1 MATHKPISAT
11 KEKLTALADER
22 AKRRIRYN
30 KKAEERRVQEDA
42 IIREAFLRDYPNWEE
57 KKNGFSSKERLIIE
71 LFYGL
76 DGNKVLSLAKIGVIL
91 GKEKGSL
98 PITRQRVQQIRD
110 RVIRKLIRDLEG
122 RQLS

>member
-1 MATHKPISAT
+1 MTPPRVISAS
-11 KEKLTALADER
+11 KEKLAALADER
-22 AKRRIRYN
+22 AKWQIRYS
-30 KKAEERRVQEDA
+30 KKAEERRVQEGT

-57 KKNGFSSKERLIIE
+57 KKNSFSDKERLIIE

-76 DGNKVLSLAKIGVIL
+76 GGNKVLSLAKIGVIL